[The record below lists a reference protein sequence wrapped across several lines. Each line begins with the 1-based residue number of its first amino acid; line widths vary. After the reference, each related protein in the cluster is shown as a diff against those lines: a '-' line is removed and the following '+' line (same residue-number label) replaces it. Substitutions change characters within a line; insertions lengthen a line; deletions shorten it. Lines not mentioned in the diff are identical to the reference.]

1 MYETEHDHHHHNRW
15 QYLDLRCRLLQRSIT
30 GTDGRRDQTGP
41 RLVANHQEKQ
51 SCIERIRLGVSFS
64 WFATMAFTSC
74 NQTISGD
81 FPWTGTSGST
91 PKPRSSCPNL
101 PKSPWPIYPLI
112 PISWLSA
119 KPTSSWLWTKWST
132 IWTTPASSPSS
143 LNASTP
149 SGTSI
154 TFPSSA
160 RTRSVQDKKKTT
172 ATTNTTYKWKRLF
185 NFGLWLMTYEQ
196 ETLRIFYKVLEEQ
209 MGGELSAETKAAWV
223 KGMDYA
229 FTFLKMRPSQTHL
242 NSQLSV
248 DDITLV
254 RKFHAA
260 HRHNPAIATRALM
273 KYAYIFHQIL
283 LVIELYSNGIALQ
296 WNYIAMELYC
306 NWIVL
311 QLNCTAIER
320 C

>member
-1 MYETEHDHHHHNRW
+1 
-15 QYLDLRCRLLQRSIT
+15 
-30 GTDGRRDQTGP
+30 
-41 RLVANHQEKQ
+41 
-51 SCIERIRLGVSFS
+51 
-64 WFATMAFTSC
+64 
-74 NQTISGD
+74 
-81 FPWTGTSGST
+81 
-91 PKPRSSCPNL
+91 
-101 PKSPWPIYPLI
+101 
-112 PISWLSA
+112 
-119 KPTSSWLWTKWST
+119 
-132 IWTTPASSPSS
+132 
-143 LNASTP
+143 
-149 SGTSI
+149 
-154 TFPSSA
+154 
-160 RTRSVQDKKKTT
+160 
-172 ATTNTTYKWKRLF
+172 
-185 NFGLWLMTYEQ
+185 MTYEQ

-296 WNYIAMELYC
+296 WNYIAMELNC
-306 NWIVL
+306 N
-311 QLNCTAIER
+311 
-320 C
+320 